1 MSGESIGHIRKA
13 RGRLRS
19 LAALVIVAVMVACGS
34 GESDR
39 GAVVASATAVAARPA
54 ETRTADNSASVD
66 AANAFLDSLT
76 NDLRS
81 DAILEFENSAR
92 ANWSN
97 LPAGVSR
104 VDRNGVRTGDLDA
117 TQLEAMHGFLDSA
130 LSARGY
136 ETAIGVLGA
145 DAFLGEAESEDRFSD
160 QNYWLAFFG
169 EPSVSNVWGWQF
181 GGHHLAI
188 NVTVANGLSYMSPT
202 FIGVEPSTFPSGGT
216 TVMPLD
222 GHLRAG
228 LTLIN
233 ALEDDN
239 RTEGR
244 LPTRPDGIYT
254 GAGADGVIPPVSGS
268 RALDWTD
275 SQRKLLLDAIEQWVG
290 MVDSSSSQARL
301 AEVQAELDDTY
312 LAWHGS
318 GDGPIY
324 YRIQGPSL
332 IIEFS
337 NQGEADVNDSYH
349 YHTIYRDPT
358 NEYGSAVSGAK

>member
-1 MSGESIGHIRKA
+1 
-13 RGRLRS
+13 
-19 LAALVIVAVMVACGS
+19 MVACGS

-39 GAVVASATAVAARPA
+39 GAVIASATTAAARPA
-54 ETRTADNSASVD
+54 ETRTADNSAVD

-169 EPSVSNVWGWQF
+169 EPSISNVWGWQF

-188 NVTVANGLSYMSPT
+188 NVTVADGRSYMSPT
-202 FIGVEPSTFPSGGT
+202 FIGVEPSIFPSGGT

-222 GHLRAG
+222 DHLRAG

-239 RTEGR
+239 RTEGF
-244 LPTRPDGIYT
+244 RPAPMGFIPALART
-254 GAGADGVIPPVSGS
+254 G
-268 RALDWTD
+268 
-275 SQRKLLLDAIEQWVG
+275 
-290 MVDSSSSQARL
+290 
-301 AEVQAELDDTY
+301 
-312 LAWHGS
+312 
-318 GDGPIY
+318 
-324 YRIQGPSL
+324 
-332 IIEFS
+332 
-337 NQGEADVNDSYH
+337 
-349 YHTIYRDPT
+349 
-358 NEYGSAVSGAK
+358 